1 MIVWSG
7 GDDETLGFGT
17 VAANVFGNRNDVQA
31 IGSLLNATAWEL
43 IQGPER

>member
-1 MIVWSG
+1 MAG

-31 IGSLLNATAWEL
+31 IGSLLNATDWGNY
-43 IQGPER
+43 IYGPER